1 MTYYYVVTAVNA
13 AGVEVTSNEANAR
26 VTYEDSNKSSG
37 NSSSTPSGSSGGT
50 VTAPTNDS
58 SIRVTP
64 LSEKRADG
72 TTVARVIVDAAA
84 LSKALD
90 SLLAAGSS
98 TAEPKIRIEA
108 EVKET
113 AATVEIPAS
122 SVSDAQGKVP
132 AAVLSIKLDN
142 VTYSLPVK
150 LIDVK
155 ELAKGLGAD
164 VKDAKVIISIEKVT
178 GASAAGLESK
188 AKENGLKLLNNG
200 VDFKITVEANGKST
214 SINDFGS
221 TYVERTLEIPNT
233 VDPNKVTAVLYNPA
247 TGKLIFVPAIIKV
260 NGGVTDVTIKRP
272 GNSIYAIVESG
283 KTFADLNGHWAKSDI
298 DLLASKLVVDGTTA
312 TSFAPQ
318 NPITRAEF
326 ATLLTRALGL
336 NEGNSTAYSD
346 VSANDWYAGSVSAA
360 SKAGLVTGF
369 EDGSFRPSA
378 NITREQM
385 AVMVSRAIGLA
396 GKKVDSDAK
405 ALAVFTDSKA
415 INSWASSAV
424 AQSVNAGIIN
434 GKSADAFMP
443 DEHASRAE
451 AAVMLKRLLQFVEFM
466 N

>member
-1 MTYYYVVTAVNA
+1 M
-13 AGVEVTSNEANAR
+13 
-26 VTYEDSNKSSG
+26 
-37 NSSSTPSGSSGGT
+37 
-50 VTAPTNDS
+50 
-58 SIRVTP
+58 
-64 LSEKRADG
+64 
-72 TTVARVIVDAAA
+72 
-84 LSKALD
+84 
-90 SLLAAGSS
+90 
-98 TAEPKIRIEA
+98 
-108 EVKET
+108 
-113 AATVEIPAS
+113 
-122 SVSDAQGKVP
+122 
-132 AAVLSIKLDN
+132 
-142 VTYSLPVK
+142 
-150 LIDVK
+150 
-155 ELAKGLGAD
+155 
-164 VKDAKVIISIEKVT
+164 
-178 GASAAGLESK
+178 
-188 AKENGLKLLNNG
+188 
-200 VDFKITVEANGKST
+200 
-214 SINDFGS
+214 
-221 TYVERTLEIPNT
+221 
-233 VDPNKVTAVLYNPA
+233 
-247 TGKLIFVPAIIKV
+247 KV
-260 NGGVTDVTIKRP
+260 NGGVTGVTIKRP

-318 NPITRAEF
+318 SPITRAEF

-360 SKAGLVTGF
+360 SKAGLVAGF

-443 DEHASRAE
+443 NEHASRAE